1 MNAAATITELDDW
14 EHVCRHLPSGWQEQ
28 AHLLGAL
35 RRTRGFPD
43 ASVLLRTLLVHLAG
57 GCSLKQ
63 AVTHASA
70 AGWCDVSAVAL
81 FKRLRAAEPWL
92 RWMADQLWQRHPAP
106 PLSRGYRARAI
117 DATTVSVP
125 GSVGTDWRLHF
136 GISLESLQCDFFE
149 VTDAQGGE
157 TFRRI
162 PVAQGDLLLGDRVY
176 ATPPGIAHAIGA
188 GGHVL
193 ARVNHKVLPLLDFRG
208 GPLPLADRLRPLQV
222 GQCRQ
227 WTAFVRHGSRDF
239 RGRLVAVKRSRW
251 SACLERRAL
260 RKRAA
265 KKQKRL
271 SRTAVFLAGYFYVWT
286 DVPADVR
293 DARAVL
299 EWYRCRWQVEL
310 CFKRMKSIMGLGE
323 LPKKREDSCR
333 AWLHGKLL
341 VSLLLER
348 LLDEAEH
355 FSPWGYELDA
365 ATQPLARGALHVPR
379 TGGGHRAALR
389 PGQDHAAMERDH
401 ARPR

>member
-1 MNAAATITELDDW
+1 MNPDANIEELDDW
-14 EHVCRHLPSGWQEQ
+14 EHVCQHLPSGWQQQ

-35 RRTRGFPD
+35 RRARGFPD
-43 ASVLLRTLLVHLAG
+43 ASVLLRTLLVHLAS
-57 GCSLKQ
+57 GCSLKE
-63 AVTHASA
+63 AITIAKV

-81 FKRLRAAEPWL
+81 FKRLRAAEGWL
-92 RWMADQLWQRHPAP
+92 RWLADQLWQRHAAP
-106 PLSRGYRARAI
+106 PLPNGYQVRAI

-136 GISLESLQCDFFE
+136 GINLESLQCDFFE
-149 VTDAQGGE
+149 VTDAHEGE
-157 TFRRI
+157 TFQRI

-176 ATPPGIAHAIGA
+176 GTPPGIAHVAAA

-193 ARVNHKVLPLLDFRG
+193 VRVNHKALPLFDFSG
-208 GPLPLADRLRPLQV
+208 KPLPLAKRMRTLEV
-222 GQCRQ
+222 GQCRE
-227 WTAFVRHGSRDF
+227 WSALVRHGKCEY
-239 RGRLVAVKRSRW
+239 RGRLAAVKRSRW

-286 DVPADVR
+286 DVPAEVL
-293 DARAVL
+293 DAMTVL
-299 EWYRCRWQVEL
+299 SWYRCRWQIEL
-310 CFKRMKSIMGLGE
+310 CFKRMKSILGLGE

-341 VSLLLER
+341 VALLLER
-348 LLDEAEH
+348 LLDEAEL

-365 ATQPLARGALHVPR
+365 KAQSLA
-379 TGGGHRAALR
+379 
-389 PGQDHAAMERDH
+389 
-401 ARPR
+401 

>member
-1 MNAAATITELDDW
+1 MKPNARFEELDDW
-14 EHVCRHLPSGWQEQ
+14 EHVCQHLPAGWQEQ
-28 AHLLGAL
+28 AHTRGAL
-35 RRTRGFPD
+35 RRARGFPD

-57 GCSLKQ
+57 GCSLKE
-63 AVTHASA
+63 AVTNAKV

-81 FKRLRAAEPWL
+81 FKRLRAAESWL
-92 RWMADQLWQRHPAP
+92 RWMADQLWQRHPTP
-106 PLSRGYRARAI
+106 PLPNGYRVRAI

-136 GISLESLQCDFFE
+136 GVNLESLQCDFFE
-149 VTDAQGGE
+149 VTDAHGGE

-162 PVAQGDLLLGDRVY
+162 PVTPGDLLLGDRIY
-176 ATPPGIAHAIGA
+176 STPPGIAHVADA

-193 ARVNHKVLPLLDFRG
+193 VRVNHKSLPLFHFSGKPFR
-208 GPLPLADRLRPLQV
+208 LAERLRSVSV
-222 GQCRQ
+222 GQCRT
-227 WTAFVRHGSRDF
+227 WSTLVRHDGCEY

-251 SACLERRAL
+251 SASLERRAL

-271 SRTAVFLAGYFYVWT
+271 SRTSVFLAGYFYVWT
-286 DVPADVR
+286 DVPA
-293 DARAVL
+293 AVL
-299 EWYRCRWQVEL
+299 NAQEVLNWYRLRWQIEL
-310 CFKRMKSIMGLGE
+310 CFKRMKSILKLGE

-355 FSPWGYELDA
+355 FSPWGYELA
-365 ATQPLARGALHVPR
+365 PATQSLA
-379 TGGGHRAALR
+379 
-389 PGQDHAAMERDH
+389 
-401 ARPR
+401 

>member
-1 MNAAATITELDDW
+1 MNADARVAELDDW
-14 EHVCRHLPSGWQEQ
+14 GHVCRHLPCGWQEQ

-35 RRTRGFPD
+35 RRARGFSD

-57 GCSLKQ
+57 GCSLKD
-63 AVTHASA
+63 AVTHAKS
-70 AGWCDVSAVAL
+70 AGWCSVSAVAL
-81 FKRLRAAEPWL
+81 FNRLRAAEPWL
-92 RWMADQLWQRHPAP
+92 RWMADQIWQRHPAP
-106 PLSRGYRARAI
+106 PLPDGYRVRAI

-136 GISLESLQCDFFE
+136 GLDLESLQCDFFE
-149 VTDAQGGE
+149 VTDARGGE
-157 TFRRI
+157 TFRRV
-162 PVAQGDLLLGDRVY
+162 PVAPGDLLLGDRVY
-176 ATPPGIAHAIGA
+176 GTPPGIAHAVQA

-193 ARVNHKVLPLLDFRG
+193 ARVNHKALPLLDFRG
-208 GPLPLADRLRPLQV
+208 NALPLADRLRPLRV

-227 WTAFVRHGSRDF
+227 WAALVRHGSCDY
-239 RGRLVAVKRSRW
+239 RGRLVAVKRGRW

-260 RKRAA
+260 RRRAA

-286 DVPADVR
+286 DVPAEAL
-293 DARAVL
+293 DAASVL
-299 EWYRCRWQVEL
+299 GWYRCRWQIEL
-310 CFKRMKSIMGLGE
+310 CFKRMKSILGLGE

-365 ATQPLARGALHVPR
+365 AAQPLARGPLHVPR
-379 TGGGHRAALR
+379 AGGGHRAALGAG
-389 PGQDHAAMERDH
+389 PGHGALEGDH

>member
-1 MNAAATITELDDW
+1 MKPNASDEELDDW
-14 EHVCRHLPSGWQEQ
+14 ELVCQHLPAGWQKQ
-28 AHLLGAL
+28 AHALGAL
-35 RRTRGFPD
+35 RRARGFPD

-57 GCSLKQ
+57 CCSLKE
-63 AVTHASA
+63 AVTNAKV

-81 FKRLRAAEPWL
+81 FKRLCAAECWL
-92 RWMADQLWQRHPAP
+92 RWMADQLWQRHPTS
-106 PLSRGYRARAI
+106 PLPHGYRVRAI

-136 GISLESLQCDFFE
+136 GINLESLQCDFFE
-149 VTDAQGGE
+149 VTDAHGGE

-162 PVAQGDLLLGDRVY
+162 PVAKGDLLLGDRVY
-176 ATPPGIAHAIGA
+176 GTPPGIAHVIQT

-193 ARVNHKVLPLLDFRG
+193 VRVNHKSLPLFDFSGKPFR
-208 GPLPLADRLRPLQV
+208 LVERLRSLKV
-222 GQCRQ
+222 GQCRK
-227 WTAFVRHGSRDF
+227 WSALVRHGPCVY

-271 SRTAVFLAGYFYVWT
+271 SKRAVFLAGYFYVWT
-286 DVPADVR
+286 DVPATVL

-299 EWYRCRWQVEL
+299 DWYRCRWQIEL
-310 CFKRMKSIMGLGE
+310 CFKRMKSILKLGE
-323 LPKKREDSCR
+323 LPKRRKDSCR

-348 LLDEAEH
+348 LLDDAEH

-365 ATQPLARGALHVPR
+365 ATQPLA
-379 TGGGHRAALR
+379 
-389 PGQDHAAMERDH
+389 
-401 ARPR
+401 